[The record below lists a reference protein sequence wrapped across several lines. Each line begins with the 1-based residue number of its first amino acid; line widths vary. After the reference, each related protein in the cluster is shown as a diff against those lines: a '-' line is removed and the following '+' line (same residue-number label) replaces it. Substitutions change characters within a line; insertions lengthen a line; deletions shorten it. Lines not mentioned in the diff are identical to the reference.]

1 MNKEK
6 VQKLICKLEVVLEGL
21 KEELL
26 DGNSMVTYE
35 DGGTSTTLKYEEVVP
50 YIDDYDEVF
59 YGDDLD
65 V

>member
-1 MNKEK
+1 MNREK

-26 DGNSMVTYE
+26 DENPIANYE
-35 DGGTSTTLKYEEVVP
+35 YEEVVP
-50 YIDDYDEVF
+50 YIDDYDEVY
-59 YGDDLD
+59 YGDVDD

>member
-26 DGNSMVTYE
+26 DGNPMSNYE
-35 DGGTSTTLKYEEVVP
+35 YEEVVP
-50 YIDDYDEVF
+50 YIDDYDEVY
-59 YGDDLD
+59 YGEGEG

>member
-1 MNKEK
+1 MNKER

-26 DGNSMVTYE
+26 EDNSLANYQ
-35 DGGTSTTLKYEEVVP
+35 YEEVVP

-59 YGDDLD
+59 YGDESD